1 MERTLSDTPLTF
13 RPRAHWLTQLRATL
27 RRWQLN
33 ARSRRQLA
41 ALDERLLADAGIN
54 PGERLAELDKPFWR

>member
-13 RPRAHWLTQLRATL
+13 RPRAHWLARLGAAL

-33 ARSRRQLA
+33 ARTRRQLA
-41 ALDERLLADAGIN
+41 ALDERLLADAGIS
-54 PGERLAELDKPFWR
+54 PAERLAELDKPFWR